1 MKLQSITRYPI
12 KSLPGEDLQTAVVD
26 ERGIE
31 GDRAF
36 ALLDGNRI
44 VSAKDPRRYP
54 GILSMT
60 LEEAKR
66 FGTLVSEAPPGT
78 LLRRMHTLI
87 DADPNGTT
95 EDVFA
100 VLAPGTLFD
109 AAPIHFVT
117 TSSLRA
123 IGADAKRFR
132 PNFVIETQDEGFVEN
147 TWKRVRIGDV
157 LLRVVEP
164 TPRCVVPSLAQQELP
179 AEPELLKRMM
189 QRNRQPTSVGT
200 LPCVGAYALVER
212 GGTIRV
218 GDECVMDDARHARR
232 SAGFRS

>member
-1 MKLQSITRYPI
+1 MRLQSITRYPI
-12 KSLPGEDLQTAVVD
+12 KSLPGESLETATIGS
-26 ERGIE
+26 RGIE

-36 ALLDGNRI
+36 ALLDGDRI

-60 LEEAKR
+60 LDEARK
-66 FGTLVSEAPPGT
+66 FGELVSEAPPGT

-87 DADPNGTT
+87 DENPDGTT

-117 TSSLRA
+117 TASLRA
-123 IGADAKRFR
+123 IGADARRFR
-132 PNFVIETQDEGFVEN
+132 PNLVIDVDGEGFVEN
-147 TWKRVRIGDV
+147 EWKQVRIGDV
-157 LLRVVEP
+157 VLRVVEP
-164 TPRCVVPSLAQQELP
+164 TPRCVVPSLAQQELS

-189 QRNRQPTSVGT
+189 ARNRQPTSVGN
-200 LPCVGAYALVER
+200 LPCVGAYALVEQ
-212 GGTIRV
+212 GGAVRV
-218 GDECVMDDARHARR
+218 GDSVTLE
-232 SAGFRS
+232 